1 MAANKPRLD
10 LYSVHFNDPKNKYID
25 LALCHTSIEEFTKRC
40 ALHRPIESIEFNEY
54 KNLDSYLTPANDN
67 DFYRVYSYHSRGYR
81 TVNIH
86 DVNNTQLYDICMGL
100 VKLNAGNMEYLPE
113 SMRFHAKFLHEAVV
127 ANNDIELTDAQNVLL
142 AQYRKANGIPPVDYY
157 HVTLV
162 INDGEH
168 YREKWH
174 TSLSDFVIDPV
185 YWTFQSLVIHKICT
199 RYHLAFNFIYHA
211 TNSIY
216 DKYHKPNKYVP
227 VTSPKRID
235 VTTPEN
241 VKLVLEATI
250 KHKLDGR
257 TDNQR
262 KFIEN
267 ALERL
272 TKPKPVPT
280 LPEPDPVVKQ
290 VEELKQKLEQFLT
303 KVDSECGDLDQFYT
317 SFNNIQPYCSK
328 TANPVFISYIKH
340 PVGNVF
346 TYNRMSK
353 DILEPAVPVDCPIE
367 CLERQPDKSYLS
379 KFTVCFM
386 DKKKEWSKEMRVA
399 MFIHWLWNNKREPS
413 TVFTTALPEYLDII
427 MVLASVLELTD
438 YLPDSIEISPVA
450 KQLAEANSAKLRVKN
465 SKAFG
470 IIGGAATPASK

>member
-1 MAANKPRLD
+1 MAASKPRLD

-25 LALCHTSIEEFTKRC
+25 LDLCHTSIEEFTKRC
-40 ALHRPIESIEFNEY
+40 ELHRPIESIEFNEY
-54 KNLDSYLTPANDN
+54 KNLDCYLTPANDK
-67 DFYRVYSYHSRGYR
+67 DFYRVYSYHSRSFHLV
-81 TVNIH
+81 TLH
-86 DVNNTQLYDICMGL
+86 DVNNTKLYDICMGL

-113 SMRFHAKFLHEAVV
+113 SMRFHAKFLHDAVV
-127 ANNDIELTDAQNVLL
+127 ANNAIELTDAQNVLL
-142 AQYRKANGIPPVDYY
+142 AQYRKANGIQPVDYY

-162 INDGEH
+162 INDGTY

-174 TSLSDFVIDPV
+174 TSLSDFVIDSV

-227 VTSPKRID
+227 VTSPKRVD

-250 KHKLDGR
+250 KHKLDGC
-257 TDNQR
+257 TDNKR

-280 LPEPDPVVKQ
+280 LPEPDPLTKHA
-290 VEELKQKLEQFLT
+290 EELQQKLEQFLT
-303 KVDSECGDLDQFYT
+303 KVDLECGDLDQLYT
-317 SFNNIQPYCSK
+317 SFHNIPTKYQTSEYIITCDIKK
-328 TANPVFISYIKH
+328 T
-340 PVGNVF
+340 VGNVF
-346 TYNRMSK
+346 TYNCLAK
-353 DILEPAVPVDCPIE
+353 DILEPAVPVVCPLS
-367 CLERQPDKSYLS
+367 CLERQPDKSYIS
-379 KFTVCFM
+379 SFTVCYINQ
-386 DKKKEWSKEMRVA
+386 KKTWSKEMQVA
-399 MFIHWLWNNKREPS
+399 MFIHWLWNNKRERCCAC
-413 TVFTTALPEYLDII
+413 TIILLEYQDVL
-427 MVLASVLELTD
+427 MVLASVLGLTD
-438 YLPDSIEISPVA
+438 QLLDSIAISPVA
-450 KQLAEANSAKLRVKN
+450 NRISGWDATKLMIKD

-470 IIGGAATPASK
+470 VIYNSTMSK